1 MKDNVAPKI
10 AEPRQRRAIAT
21 RAGLLETVEAIV
33 IAEGID
39 AVTTT
44 RVAAESGVAVG
55 TIYRYFADRDA
66 MLLAAY
72 DDHVARLVEKC
83 RHALQVLHE
92 DTRPEEA
99 ASHILDVY
107 LAGAQAMP
115 AHAGLLN
122 AMRQLRP
129 IAADRPYDGD
139 RILAELFVPFFSR
152 FERTANA
159 SPLRFKMMNA
169 LLGAL
174 VDFYLIS
181 PEPEVQAIVREE
193 IEAHLM
199 LMISRISE
207 D

>member
-1 MKDNVAPKI
+1 MNANAAPKT
-10 AEPRQRRAIAT
+10 AEPQQQRAVAT
-21 RAGLLETVEAIV
+21 KAGLLQTVETIV
-33 IAEGID
+33 AAEGTD

-44 RVAAESGVAVG
+44 RVAFECGVAVG
-55 TIYRYFADRDA
+55 TIYRYFTDRDA

-72 DDHVARLVEKC
+72 DENVARLVARC
-83 RHALQVLHE
+83 RTALQSLPE
-92 DTRPEEA
+92 DACVEQA

-139 RILAELFVPFFSR
+139 RILSELFVPFFSR
-152 FERTANA
+152 FEGTANV

-181 PEPEVQAIVREE
+181 PEPDERAVVRRE

-199 LMISRISE
+199 LMISRLSE